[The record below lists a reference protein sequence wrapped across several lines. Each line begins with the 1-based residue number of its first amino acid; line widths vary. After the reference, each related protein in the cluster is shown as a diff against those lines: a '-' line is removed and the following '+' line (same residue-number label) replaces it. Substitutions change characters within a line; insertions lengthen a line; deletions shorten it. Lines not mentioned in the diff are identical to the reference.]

1 MVAGVDLCDNGRTV
15 GSIREPFKMQVTAPN
30 LAIYGIL
37 AVLTLVVVL
46 ERVTRI
52 RFPIDRY
59 FRYVWAFFLVF
70 GVAELVS
77 LEVAVWILAILCF
90 LALREYMTLV
100 DIRLQD
106 RWGVVGAYLS
116 IPFMTYYMQIDW
128 YGMFIISI
136 PVYAF
141 LGIPFLVTLGGKE
154 TKGTVFSIGA
164 IDFGLFLLV
173 YCVGHIGYLARFS
186 TWKAAFLVLAVTL
199 ADHVACFVPAPKRG
213 NWSRALI
220 RYSIAAPLTV
230 LLAWALS
237 DWTGIPL
244 DHSIILGLLIP
255 ALVCIGRHTMAHVE
269 VDLGIDR
276 ENLRPG
282 SGQII
287 DSLKSFM
294 YAAPVVFHYVR
305 YFLT

>member
-1 MVAGVDLCDNGRTV
+1 M
-15 GSIREPFKMQVTAPN
+15 PVTAAN
-30 LAIYGIL
+30 LAICGIL
-37 AVLTLVVVL
+37 AVLTLVVIL
-46 ERVTRI
+46 ERAKRI
-52 RFPIDRY
+52 RLPIDCY

-70 GVAELVS
+70 GIAELVS
-77 LEVAVWILAILCF
+77 LEVAVWILAVLCF

-116 IPFMTYYMQIDW
+116 IPFMIYYIQIDW

-141 LGIPFLVTLGGKE
+141 LGIPFLVTLGGRE
-154 TKGTVFSIGA
+154 TRGTIFSIGA

-173 YCVGHIGYLARFS
+173 YCVGHIGYLARYS
-186 TWKAAFLVLAVTL
+186 TWMAAFLVLAVAL
-199 ADHVACFVPAPKRG
+199 CDHVARIVPATSRG
-213 NWSRALI
+213 HRTRALI
-220 RYSIAAPLTV
+220 RYAIAAPLTV

-255 ALVCIGRHTMAHVE
+255 VLVAIGRFTMGHIE
-269 VDLGIDR
+269 IDLGIRR

-287 DSLKSFM
+287 DCLKSFM
-294 YAAPVVFHYVR
+294 YAAPVVFHYIR

>member
-1 MVAGVDLCDNGRTV
+1 
-15 GSIREPFKMQVTAPN
+15 MQVTAPN
-30 LAIYGIL
+30 VAIYGIL

-46 ERVTRI
+46 ERLTRI
-52 RFPIDRY
+52 RFPIDCY
-59 FRYVWAFFLVF
+59 FRYVWAFFLFF

-116 IPFMTYYMQIDW
+116 IPFMFYYIQIDW

-136 PVYAF
+136 PVWAF

-173 YCVGHIGYLARFS
+173 YCVGHIGYLARYS
-186 TWKAAFLVLAVTL
+186 TWKAAFLVLAVAL
-199 ADHVACFVPAPKRG
+199 CDHVACVVPAPKRG
-213 NWSRALI
+213 RWTRALI
-220 RYSIAAPLTV
+220 RYAIAAPLTV

-237 DWTGIPL
+237 DWTGIPR

-255 ALVCIGRHTMAHVE
+255 ALVAIGRRAMEHIE
-269 VDLGIDR
+269 IDLGIRR

-287 DSLKSFM
+287 DCLKSFM
-294 YAAPVVFHYVR
+294 YTAPVVFHYIR

>member
-1 MVAGVDLCDNGRTV
+1 MPA
-15 GSIREPFKMQVTAPN
+15 TAPN
-30 LAIYGIL
+30 LAICGIL

-46 ERVTRI
+46 ERATRI
-52 RFPIDRY
+52 RFPIDCY

-70 GVAELVS
+70 GIAELVS

-116 IPFMTYYMQIDW
+116 IPFMIYYIQIDW

-141 LGIPFLVTLGGKE
+141 LVIPFLVTLGGRE

-164 IDFGLFLLV
+164 IDLGLFLLV
-173 YCVGHIGYLARFS
+173 YCVGHIGYLARYS
-186 TWKAAFLVLAVTL
+186 TWMAAFLVLAVAL
-199 ADHVACFVPAPKRG
+199 CDHVAGVVPATSRG
-213 NWSRALI
+213 HRARALI
-220 RYSIAAPLTV
+220 RYAIAAPLTV

-237 DWTGIPL
+237 GWTGIPR

-255 ALVCIGRHTMAHVE
+255 GLVGIGRYTMGHIE
-269 VDLGIDR
+269 IDLGIQRD
-276 ENLRPG
+276 NLRPG

-287 DSLKSFM
+287 DCLKSFM
-294 YAAPVVFHYVR
+294 YTAPVVFHYIR

>member
-1 MVAGVDLCDNGRTV
+1 
-15 GSIREPFKMQVTAPN
+15 MQVTAAN
-30 LAIYGIL
+30 LAICGIL
-37 AVLTLVVVL
+37 AVLTLVVIL
-46 ERVTRI
+46 ERVRRI
-52 RFPIDRY
+52 RLPIDCY

-70 GVAELVS
+70 GIAELVS
-77 LEVAVWILAILCF
+77 LEVAVWILAVLCF

-116 IPFMTYYMQIDW
+116 IPFMIYYIQIDW

-141 LGIPFLVTLGGKE
+141 LGIPFLVTLAGRE
-154 TKGTVFSIGA
+154 TRGTIFSIGA

-173 YCVGHIGYLARFS
+173 YCVGHIGYLARYS
-186 TWKAAFLVLAVTL
+186 TWMAAFLVLAVAL
-199 ADHVACFVPAPKRG
+199 CDHVARIVPATSRG
-213 NWSRALI
+213 HRTRALI
-220 RYSIAAPLTV
+220 RYAIAAPLTV

-255 ALVCIGRHTMAHVE
+255 VLVAIGRFTMGHIE
-269 VDLGIDR
+269 IDLGIRR

-287 DSLKSFM
+287 DCLKSFM
-294 YAAPVVFHYVR
+294 YAAPVVFHYIR